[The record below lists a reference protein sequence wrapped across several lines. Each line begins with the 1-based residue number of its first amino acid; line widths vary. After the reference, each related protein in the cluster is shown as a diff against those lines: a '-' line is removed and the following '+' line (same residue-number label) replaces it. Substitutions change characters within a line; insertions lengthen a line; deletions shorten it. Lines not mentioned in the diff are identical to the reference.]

1 MLQVSIRRDRLEW
14 QNITVRR
21 RDDAGDALRSSPEHA
36 GAFDKMV
43 LAQGLGDA
51 DRQGNFMLLVRTF
64 ASFSLNFARMSSI
77 CSDLTVAGLP
87 KSAAFEMISKRCWL
101 AISRSMSFK

>member
-1 MLQVSIRRDRLEW
+1 MTDRVLFALALALLADRLEW

-51 DRQGNFMLLVRTF
+51 R
-64 ASFSLNFARMSSI
+64 
-77 CSDLTVAGLP
+77 
-87 KSAAFEMISKRCWL
+87 
-101 AISRSMSFK
+101 